1 MSGSFANAKQL
12 KEVDPMKTKLDEISE
27 KLNKYEN
34 MIHNLGKEY
43 INSVSNKK
51 ESKKNGGKVNN
62 NI

>member
-27 KLNKYEN
+27 NLNKYEN
-34 MIHNLGKEY
+34 MIHNLGKDY

-62 NI
+62 I